1 MKTEE
6 TMNILEKLCA
16 LLTAEGRQIKYG
28 VRTEETANCLITIR
42 TGESGTPAAHLR
54 DAADVSYPVV
64 ILSVYDGDFMS
75 AYRLLETLKAE
86 IKAAVKDSVHILH
99 RRDRET
105 KYDAAAG
112 RYELSA
118 EFKIIQ
124 I

>member
-1 MKTEE
+1 
-6 TMNILEKLCA
+6 MNILEKLCA

-28 VRTEETANCLITIR
+28 VRTEETADSLIAIR
-42 TGESGTPAAHLR
+42 TGESGASAKHLH

-64 ILSVYDGDFMS
+64 VLSVYDGDFME

-99 RRDRET
+99 LRDRET
-105 KYDAAAG
+105 KYDGTAG
-112 RYELSA
+112 SYELSA
-118 EFKIIQ
+118 EFKIIK